1 MSNFAYDNKPY
12 LTMRT
17 LIASLCL
24 AATGAAFAAN
34 PILPMWEYIPDG
46 EPYVFEDPDN
56 PGRYR
61 VYLYGSHDNLIT
73 EYCGRDQVVWSAPV
87 ENLNDWRF
95 DGRILVV
102 DRDRDGR
109 LLYANGQGDVL
120 FAPDVAVRTEADG
133 TRMYYLYP
141 NDQAWGRNGLVA
153 ASRRP
158 DGPFK
163 IINWSAGNP
172 RDTDGVLRFDPAV
185 FVDDDGRVYGYWGFE
200 KSYGAELDPATMATV
215 RPGTEIVEN
224 LIPGRDSD
232 EPFRFFEASSMR
244 KIKDKYVLIY
254 SRWTAEGDFGLPQTN
269 YTLAYAYG
277 DNPLG
282 PFTYGGTI
290 IDGRGRRT
298 LPDGRVVYTAHPAG
312 NTHGSICEIG
322 GRWYV
327 FYHRQ
332 TGTSEFARQAMAA
345 PVEVSVQ
352 EGPGGKVTISEAE
365 FTSEG
370 FETEGL
376 DPLRRHSAGIACYYT
391 HPRGAGQGYPRYFF
405 NGSYVETNRPKIEQ
419 GDKPYDLRVNHMP
432 VVNNTDGSVVGF
444 KYFRLDSLAD
454 APAPALLLGV
464 TPGSASGRID
474 VVLDDPDNGTEIGSI
489 ALEPAAKAEPTELRI
504 PLSGLRGLHG
514 KHALYLRFHTAPAD
528 SSLCTLESLVFVRE

>member
-1 MSNFAYDNKPY
+1 
-12 LTMRT
+12 MRHT
-17 LIASLCL
+17 LATICL
-24 AATGAAFAAN
+24 AACGSMFAAN
-34 PILPMWEYIPDG
+34 PILPMWEHIPDG

-61 VYLYGSHDNLIT
+61 VYLYGSHDNLVT

-95 DGRILVV
+95 DGEILVV
-102 DRDRDGR
+102 DRDRDGK

-120 FAPDVAVRTEADG
+120 FAPDVAERTEPDG
-133 TRMYYLYP
+133 SKTYFLYP

-153 ASRRP
+153 ASKRP

-163 IINWSAGNP
+163 IINWSKTNP
-172 RDTDGVLRFDPAV
+172 RETDGVLRFDPAV
-185 FVDDDGRVYGYWGFE
+185 FIDDDGRVYGYWGFE
-200 KSYGAELDPATMATV
+200 KSYGGELDPATMAILK
-215 RPGTEIVEN
+215 PGTEAIEN
-224 LIPGRDSD
+224 LIPARDSD

-244 KIKDKYVLIY
+244 KIKDKYVFVY

-269 YTLAYAYG
+269 YTLAYAYS

-290 IDGRGRRT
+290 IDGRGRKT
-298 LPDGRVVYTAHPAG
+298 LPDGRVIYTAHPAG
-312 NTHGSICEIG
+312 NTHGSICEIN

-345 PVEVSVQ
+345 PIEVSVE

-370 FETEGL
+370 FETDGL
-376 DPLRRHSAGIACYYT
+376 DPLTRHSAGIACYYT
-391 HPRGAGQGYPRYFF
+391 HPKGAGQGYPRYFF
-405 NGSYVETNRPKIEQ
+405 NGSYIETMRPKIEQ
-419 GDKPYDLRVNHMP
+419 GDKAYDLRINHMP
-432 VVNNTDGSVVGF
+432 VVNNTDGSVVGY
-444 KYFRLDSLAD
+444 KYFNLDALAG
-454 APAPALLLGV
+454 AAAPALLLNL
-464 TPGSASGRID
+464 TPGEAEGFID
-474 VVLDDPDNGTEIGSI
+474 VMFDDPDTGLRAGSV
-489 ALEPAAKAEPTELRI
+489 AVKPTGKNEPVELRV
-504 PLSGLRGLHG
+504 PLGGVSALKG
-514 KHALYLRFHTAPAD
+514 KHALYLRFRTEPAD
-528 SSLCTLESLVFVRE
+528 KSLCTLNSFVFEK